1 MSVLKFP
8 LKLTA
13 HISIQCDAASLC
25 QTIGIMARI
34 LKTDNIYKIPTSCAN
49 QHQSMRYSF
58 CQDPNV
64 YCSNRRLLIASE
76 FLQVMMEG
84 EEEEAEGDQL
94 SRGQSRDMG
103 SLTGWQAL
111 ANEVM
116 AELGSGRQVTN
127 PPPED
132 TEEPLQVSTE
142 RTEQSMLFAV
152 FHGRLWIDQWHPSPL
167 IEGTREE
174 GRGSKAPKG
183 V

>member
-1 MSVLKFP
+1 M
-8 LKLTA
+8 
-13 HISIQCDAASLC
+13 
-25 QTIGIMARI
+25 
-34 LKTDNIYKIPTSCAN
+34 
-49 QHQSMRYSF
+49 
-58 CQDPNV
+58 
-64 YCSNRRLLIASE
+64 IASE

-152 FHGRLWIDQWHPSPL
+152 FHRSLWIDQWRPSPL
-167 IEGTREE
+167 IEGTCEE

-183 V
+183 LALCR